1 MFMTQAR
8 QRTMFV
14 TQPAPDPN
22 YRYGGFQ
29 SLDELLHPAL
39 RPEDSVNTV
48 KKLIRY
54 KFKQLTQKVNEHL
67 QRSGTC
73 HVYFPWSQ
81 QGWAF
86 ALFQPSDDV
95 KKFMTTRALKFRE
108 RTLQVPNVTVH
119 FNVFNRHDPQT
130 DFKVLAQNLNNVL
143 VFGDNTTGRGR
154 GNAAAIRGLPNAIGI
169 PTGWNDSFGVWT
181 IEMEVSKQVEES
193 MKTREQGFM
202 AREQVLVAREQVLVA
217 REKAIRARE
226 VKLLKREKAVEAR
239 EIGLA
244 RKKVS
249 RARVKATKA
258 ARGNKSVSMVEF

>member
-54 KFKQLTQKVNEHL
+54 KFKQLTRKVNEQV

-95 KKFMTTRALKFRE
+95 KKFMTKRAIKFYE
-108 RTLQVPNVTVH
+108 RTQHVPNVTVH
-119 FNVFNRHDPQT
+119 FNIYNRLNPQT
-130 DFKVLAQNLNNVL
+130 DFKVLAQNPNNLL

-169 PTGWNDSFGVWT
+169 PTGWNDSFGIWT

-193 MKTREQGFM
+193 MKTREQVFTT
-202 AREQVLVAREQVLVA
+202 REQVLVA

-226 VKLLKREKAVEAR
+226 VKLLKREKAVESR

-258 ARGNKSVSMVEF
+258 TKGKQSVGMVEF

>member
-1 MFMTQAR
+1 MTQSR
-8 QRTMFV
+8 QRMTMMTNPV
-14 TQPAPDPN
+14 ANPN
-22 YRYGGFQ
+22 FRYGGFQ

-39 RPEDSVNTV
+39 RPENTVNTV
-48 KKLIRY
+48 RKLIRY

-67 QRSGTC
+67 QHSGTC

-86 ALFQPSDDV
+86 ALFQPAAEV
-95 KKFMTTRALKFRE
+95 KTFMTTRALKFRE
-108 RTLQVPNVTVH
+108 RTLQVPNVSVY
-119 FNVFNRHDPQT
+119 FNVYNRHNPQT
-130 DFKVLAQNLNNVL
+130 DFKVLAQNSKNVL

-181 IEMEVSKQVEES
+181 IEMEVSKQVEETTR
-193 MKTREQGFM
+193 TREQGFM
-202 AREQVLVAREQVLVA
+202 AREQVLVAC
-217 REKAIRARE
+217 EKAIRARE

-258 ARGNKSVSMVEF
+258 AKGNRLVEF

>member
-1 MFMTQAR
+1 MTQSR
-8 QRTMFV
+8 QRMTMMTNPV
-14 TQPAPDPN
+14 ANPN
-22 YRYGGFQ
+22 FRYGGFQ

-39 RPEDSVNTV
+39 RPENTVNTV
-48 KKLIRY
+48 RKLIRY

-108 RTLQVPNVTVH
+108 RTLQVPSVTVH

-181 IEMEVSKQVEES
+181 IELEVSKQVEES

-202 AREQVLVAREQVLVA
+202 AREQVLVA